1 MSSTPGPFILFTTI
15 WNILVPPIQS
25 GETAIIAAL
34 QAYVTTWFALA
45 VGVYLMAILLMAAL
59 NPSEADATLLFR
71 KAFLAGVVWSLAAT
85 TAGFSTYITGF
96 TNGAVTSVSTS
107 IAGAFG
113 GTPITSAGAFDS
125 LATQMIAVGGVAM
138 KHVPWYEI
146 VRGLGTFLICDFFIL
161 AALIMIFV
169 MFLVFMLSSIML
181 GFLSAFGPLFVACY
195 LFPMS
200 RRFFDGWL
208 GTVVTAMVMQVFVV
222 GITTL
227 LSLVVASII
236 QPIMTTMKS
245 GDAAPGGDLFTQ
257 LVAVITL
264 LMTVAVFLF
273 LTVYLAR
280 LAMSIGGGAHA
291 QFVKLPGRRPPG
303 GGGSSGGGGSGAGS
317 GGGSSGGG
325 GGGAGVAA
333 AGVGAAQRSY
343 AFTRTVG
350 GAS

>member
-1 MSSTPGPFILFTTI
+1 
-15 WNILVPPIQS
+15 
-25 GETAIIAAL
+25 
-34 QAYVTTWFALA
+34 
-45 VGVYLMAILLMAAL
+45 
-59 NPSEADATLLFR
+59 
-71 KAFLAGVVWSLAAT
+71 
-85 TAGFSTYITGF
+85 
-96 TNGAVTSVSTS
+96 
-107 IAGAFG
+107 
-113 GTPITSAGAFDS
+113 
-125 LATQMIAVGGVAM
+125 
-138 KHVPWYEI
+138 
-146 VRGLGTFLICDFFIL
+146 
-161 AALIMIFV
+161 
-169 MFLVFMLSSIML
+169 ML
-181 GFLSAFGPLFVACY
+181 GFVSAFGPLFVACY

-236 QPIMTTMKS
+236 QPIMATMKS

-273 LTVYLAR
+273 LTIYLAR

-291 QFVKLPGRRPPG
+291 QFAKLPGRRPPG
-303 GGGSSGGGGSGAGS
+303 GGGSSGGGS
-317 GGGSSGGG
+317 GGGAGGG
-325 GGGAGVAA
+325 GAAAGAGVAA
-333 AGVGAAQRSY
+333 AGVGAAQRAY

>member
-45 VGVYLMAILLMAAL
+45 VGAYLIAILLMAAL

-96 TNGAVTSVSTS
+96 TNGAVTSVSTA

-146 VRGLGTFLICDFFIL
+146 VRGIGTFLICDAFIF
-161 AALIMIFV
+161 ASLIMIFV
-169 MFLVFMLSSIML
+169 MFMVFMLSSIML
-181 GFLSAFGPLFVACY
+181 GFVAAFGPLFVACY

-227 LSLVVASII
+227 LSLVVTSII
-236 QPIMTTMKS
+236 SPMMATMKS

-264 LMTVAVFLF
+264 LVTVAVFLF
-273 LTVYLAR
+273 LTIYLAR

-291 QFVKLPGRRPPG
+291 QFAKLPGRRPPG
-303 GGGSSGGGGSGAGS
+303 GGGSSGAGS
-317 GGGSSGGG
+317 GGGAGGG
-325 GGGAGVAA
+325 GGGAAAGAGVAA
-333 AGVGAAQRSY
+333 AGVGAAQRAY

>member
-1 MSSTPGPFILFTTI
+1 VSTAPFTLFTTI
-15 WNILVPPIQS
+15 WNILVPPIQG
-25 GETAIIAAL
+25 GEAAIIAAL

-96 TNGAVTSVSTS
+96 TNGTVTSVG
-107 IAGAFG
+107 IAISGAFG

-125 LATQMIAVGGVAM
+125 LANQMIAVGGVAM
-138 KHVPWYEI
+138 KHVPWYSI
-146 VRGLGTFLICDFFIL
+146 VRGIGTFLICDMFIFG
-161 AALIMIFV
+161 ALIMVFV
-169 MFLVFMLSSIML
+169 MFGVFMLSSIML
-181 GFLSAFGPLFVACY
+181 GFVAAFGPLFVACY

-208 GTVVTAMVMQVFVV
+208 GTVVTAMIMQVFVV

-227 LSLVVASII
+227 LSLVVTSIL
-236 QPIMTTMKS
+236 QPILTTLRS
-245 GDAAPGGDLFTQ
+245 GDSAPGGDLFP
-257 LVAVITL
+257 LLISVITL
-264 LMTVAVFLF
+264 LVVVAAFLF

-291 QFVKLPGRRPPG
+291 QFAKLPGRRPPG
-303 GGGSSGGGGSGAGS
+303 GGDGGNSGGGGGSG
-317 GGGSSGGG
+317 GGSAI
-325 GGGAGVAA
+325 GGGAA
-333 AGVGAAQRSY
+333 AGGGTAQRAY

>member
-1 MSSTPGPFILFTTI
+1 MNATAGPFILFTTM

-25 GETAIIAAL
+25 GEAAIIAAL
-34 QAYVTTWFALA
+34 QAYVTGWFALA
-45 VGVYLMAILLMAAL
+45 VGAYLMGILLMAAL
-59 NPSEADATLLFR
+59 NPAEADATLLFR

-125 LATQMIAVGGVAM
+125 LATQMIAVGAVAM

-146 VRGLGTFLICDFFIL
+146 VRGIGTFLICDAFIFCS
-161 AALIMIFV
+161 LIMIFV
-169 MFLVFMLSSIML
+169 MFMVFMLSSIIL
-181 GFLSAFGPLFVACY
+181 GFVAAFGPLFVACY

-200 RRFFDGWL
+200 RRFFDDWL
-208 GTVVTAMVMQVFVV
+208 GTVVTAMIMQVFVV

-227 LSLVVASII
+227 LSLVVTSII
-236 QPIMTTMKS
+236 SPIMTTLKS
-245 GDAAPGGDLFTQ
+245 GDAAPGGDLFPL

-264 LMTVAVFLF
+264 LVTVAVFLF

-291 QFVKLPGRRPPG
+291 QFAKLPGRRPG
-303 GGGSSGGGGSGAGS
+303 GAGGGGSG
-317 GGGSSGGG
+317 GGSGGG
-325 GGGAGVAA
+325 GGGGA
-333 AGVGAAQRSY
+333 AGGGGGGQPPRSY
-343 AFTRTVG
+343 PFSRSIG